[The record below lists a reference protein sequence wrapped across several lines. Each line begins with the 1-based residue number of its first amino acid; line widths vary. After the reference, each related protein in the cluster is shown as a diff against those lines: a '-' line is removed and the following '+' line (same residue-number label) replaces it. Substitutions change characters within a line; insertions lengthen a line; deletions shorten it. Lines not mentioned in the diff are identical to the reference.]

1 MKEIILTIL
10 SSGALSAIIGSIVAG
25 LQSKNSV
32 RNGLKQLLY
41 FNIKHDCINAL
52 QAGYIDNASLE
63 ALHESWEIYHNELGG
78 NGYLDNLMD
87 RVTRLEIR

>member
-1 MKEIILTIL
+1 MKEIILTIMT
-10 SSGALSAIIGSIVAG
+10 SGVLSAVIGAIVSG
-25 LQSKNSV
+25 LQSRNSV
-32 RNGLKQLLY
+32 KQGLRQLLY
-41 FNIKHDCINAL
+41 FNIKHDCLSAL

-63 ALHESWEIYHNELGG
+63 AIHESWEIYHNELGG